1 MRAIKKKK
9 KRKLGTNLGNEW
21 NENRTKMLE
30 RMLDKREGG
39 LLHKRSVLENQ
50 GVHQE
55 GRDNN
60 RSADLC

>member
-1 MRAIKKKK
+1 MRAIKKK

-21 NENRTKMLE
+21 NGNRTKMLE

-39 LLHKRSVLENQ
+39 LLHKRSVLEKQ
-50 GVHQE
+50 GVHQ
-55 GRDNN
+55 GRGDNS